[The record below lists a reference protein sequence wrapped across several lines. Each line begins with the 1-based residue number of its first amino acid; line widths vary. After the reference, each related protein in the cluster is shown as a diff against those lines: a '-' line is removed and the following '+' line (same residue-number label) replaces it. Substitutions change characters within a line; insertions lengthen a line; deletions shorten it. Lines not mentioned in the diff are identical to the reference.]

1 MRLGVVFPQT
11 EIGSDPVVIRDY
23 AQAAESAGYDH
34 LLVFDHVL
42 GGKLER
48 FEKLG
53 RRPPYTDESPFHE
66 VFVLFGYLGACTRRL
81 ELVTGIV
88 ILPQRQTALVAKQA
102 AAVDVLTGG
111 RLRLGV
117 GIGWNHVEYE
127 ALNEDFHTRGRR
139 VSEQIA
145 VMRKLW
151 TEPVVS
157 FKGSYHHLDRAGI
170 NPLPVQRPIP
180 VWMGGMAEPVLK
192 RVAEISDGWFP
203 QFQPG
208 DEASHTLE
216 RVRAYMKEA
225 GRPLSAVGIEGRFS
239 YGIGGPTEWAKRARE
254 WRDLGATHLSVNTM
268 GSGLSARAPHRRDP
282 ENEAG
287 ARRRLAAASVRGRAR
302 SVVGE
307 PPGCGARRRKAAA
320 AARYPGPDA
329 DVADVALRRSQRD
342 RAVDDARGRIVYT
355 PDFVPAEIARAW
367 FAELRGAGR
376 GRRSAA
382 GCTTERWTCRV

>member
-1 MRLGVVFPQT
+1 MNVGVVFPQV
-11 EIGSDPVVIRDY
+11 EIGQDPAVVRDY
-23 AQAAESAGYDH
+23 AQAVEGLGYTH

-42 GGKLER
+42 GANPER
-48 FEKLG
+48 PGGWKG
-53 RRPPYTDESPFHE
+53 PYTYRHLFHE
-66 VFVLFGYLGACTRRL
+66 PFVLFGYLAAVTQRV
-81 ELVTGIV
+81 ELVTGIL

-102 AAVDVLTGG
+102 AAVDVLTRG

-127 ALNEDFHTRGRR
+127 ALDEDFHTRGRR

-157 FKGSYHHLDRAGI
+157 FKGQYHQLDRAGI

-208 DEASHTLE
+208 DDTSHTLD
-216 RVRAYMKEA
+216 RVRAYMTQA
-225 GRPLSAVGIEGRFS
+225 GRPLSAVGIEGRFG

-268 GSGLSARAPHRRDP
+268 GAGLSARGHIDAILKMKPAL
-282 ENEAG
+282 AG
-287 ARRRLAAASVRGRAR
+287 L
-302 SVVGE
+302 
-307 PPGCGARRRKAAA
+307 
-320 AARYPGPDA
+320 
-329 DVADVALRRSQRD
+329 
-342 RAVDDARGRIVYT
+342 
-355 PDFVPAEIARAW
+355 
-367 FAELRGAGR
+367 
-376 GRRSAA
+376 
-382 GCTTERWTCRV
+382 

>member
-1 MRLGVVFPQT
+1 MKIGVVLPQT
-11 EIGSDPVVIRDY
+11 EIGNDPGAIRAY
-23 AQAAESAGYDH
+23 AEAVEGMGFTH
-34 LLVFDHVL
+34 ILVFDHVL
-42 GGKLER
+42 GANPER
-48 FEKLG
+48 PGGWKG
-53 RRPPYTDESPFHE
+53 PYTYRHAFHE
-66 VFVLFGYLGACTRRL
+66 PFVLFGFLAAATRKV
-81 ELVTGIV
+81 EMVSGII

-151 TEPVVS
+151 TEPVVN
-157 FKGSYHHLDRAGI
+157 FEGSYHRLDRAGI
-170 NPLPVQRPIP
+170 NPRPVQRPIP

-208 DEASHTLE
+208 DEASHTLD
-216 RVRAYMKEA
+216 RVRAYMKAA
-225 GRPLSAVGIEGRFS
+225 GRPPAAVGIEGRFA

-268 GSGLSARAPHRRDP
+268 GSGLSPRAHIDAILKMKPAL
-282 ENEAG
+282 AG
-287 ARRRLAAASVRGRAR
+287 L
-302 SVVGE
+302 
-307 PPGCGARRRKAAA
+307 
-320 AARYPGPDA
+320 
-329 DVADVALRRSQRD
+329 
-342 RAVDDARGRIVYT
+342 
-355 PDFVPAEIARAW
+355 
-367 FAELRGAGR
+367 
-376 GRRSAA
+376 
-382 GCTTERWTCRV
+382 